1 MVIRE
6 FAFFIPSILLA
17 VFGIWLM
24 REGSDFRERIA
35 DVLHAIVPVGDIGLY
50 RRWAPL
56 EGFSTAAAGFLLAGA
71 LGWVVRIVFTL
82 AFGKE
87 AFATGDI
94 HMMAAAGCVAGWP
107 VVVLG
112 FFVTCGVALAGWV
125 LTLPFKRARALPL
138 GPWLF
143 LSLLLVTLFYEPLV
157 NCTLISR
164 ALYVI
169 EMSFYGNS
177 QIVPIN

>member
-1 MVIRE
+1 
-6 FAFFIPSILLA
+6 
-17 VFGIWLM
+17 M
-24 REGSDFRERIA
+24 REGSDIRERIA
-35 DVLHAIVPVGDIGLY
+35 DVLHAIVPVWDIDLF

-56 EGFSTAAAGFLLAGA
+56 EGLSTAAAGFVLAGA
-71 LGWVVRIVFTL
+71 LGWAVRIIFTL

-157 NCTLISR
+157 NCTLIAR

-169 EMSFYGNS
+169 EMLFYGNS
-177 QIVPIN
+177 QFAPNY